1 MNKRIMIM
9 QKEQNVIKWILI
21 MWIFSLSSQ
30 LYCQEEI
37 IGRYTNLI
45 SYQEHYNYFNF
56 NENGV
61 FEYHSGASLGD
72 DEFGKG
78 HYLIKNDSLIL
89 NYDLT
94 EPSFKSYH
102 KIKEYYNSKG
112 SISIKIVVKDF
123 KNNPIINAETYILKE
138 NKGYIVNSNG
148 KAIFDLKKEDKNF
161 VLGVSDVGYE
171 SYNIKLS
178 KLKNY
183 IIEVFLKQGSNAP
196 KAIKGEILKYK
207 LIEYNNSFIKIKKKN
222 KVLKLIK
229 Q

>member
-1 MNKRIMIM
+1 M

-37 IGRYTNLI
+37 IGRYTNLM

-102 KIKEYYNSKG
+102 KI
-112 SISIKIVVKDF
+112 
-123 KNNPIINAETYILKE
+123 IL
-138 NKGYIVNSNG
+138 
-148 KAIFDLKKEDKNF
+148 
-161 VLGVSDVGYE
+161 
-171 SYNIKLS
+171 
-178 KLKNY
+178 
-183 IIEVFLKQGSNAP
+183 
-196 KAIKGEILKYK
+196 
-207 LIEYNNSFIKIKKKN
+207 
-222 KVLKLIK
+222 
-229 Q
+229 